1 MNIRYGM
8 LSNNVAKKEMLFF
21 EAKDILK
28 RIILCIFSCEKKAKI
43 APVIIPSIKLKNISF
58 KKQSHIL
65 LLLCPNDN
73 NTPTSI
79 LNVTNCIIIH
89 AIVNIIEEINTI

>member
-43 APVIIPSIKLKNISF
+43 APVRV
-58 KKQSHIL
+58 
-65 LLLCPNDN
+65 C
-73 NTPTSI
+73 
-79 LNVTNCIIIH
+79 
-89 AIVNIIEEINTI
+89 EEISVNSDLLW